1 MTAGSK
7 DVYIDKLVD
16 IMNEYNNKYQITIK
30 MKPIELN
37 DNICIDSIEEANDK
51 DPKLKVGDHVE
62 NYPNIPKLVEREIC
76 NYRC

>member
-16 IMNEYNNKYQITIK
+16 IMNEYNNTYQITIK

-37 DNICIDSIEEANDK
+37 DNICIDYIEEANDK
-51 DPKLKVGDHVE
+51 DLKLKVGDHVE

-76 NYRC
+76 NHRC